1 MFGNINM
8 SQFGMGFNES
18 QENMERKRVELA
30 KAFEEFKASNPYATV
45 QDFQSFIDMASGG
58 SNYVRG
64 GAPSADVLTSLA
76 ERNEKEYKKKQQMD
90 AIDRESK
97 LASLR
102 AQVTPLF
109 EKSLM
114 GGDRAG
120 VDQRIADAYTE
131 NKALVDML
139 GGKGFLNQ
147 FNQTAYDRGMLDVY
161 AKSTPVIRNLLQMSG
176 GEVDRDAILRATGLP
191 PEAIDGAIE
200 QAQAVIQRENDTY
213 FFNQQSELSRQLADH
228 IRDGGDAQEWLDG
241 FAKEGITQ
249 LTESQK
255 TSLLNRAEG
264 IEEQRINDLKEDAQ
278 VDFNRVVA
286 GFRTDQEIDKAMY
299 RMDRV
304 QLRELL
310 RNNIIQGVVPRR
322 LNALYPD
329 GISDADLDRIID
341 TEIASRSTEQQAAN
355 ELAAK
360 ETRTA
365 AVSFVDD
372 DMEARSNAF
381 TGSFTGT
388 KVDPIIT
395 QAANSFAQMYYMD
408 GITER
413 VLTQA
418 FADYAKKNEGELNMQ
433 DLINFAEGELRSQH
447 PNVMSKQD
455 ARAMKINSYQDTQG
469 MFKVETLDQSLAGE
483 QAAIQ
488 SFITSANSDLD
499 SIANNHEETFASA
512 RDMMTAINELEA
524 QVINVANASRTEL
537 NARQMNLNK
546 WKLPGTNSDFKGWAA
561 EWEKLSEP
569 LAPLQQQ
576 IQELK
581 AIAQSRLEAEGEA
594 EAQKM
599 AFTGNNRTAVN
610 NMIAGYEIG
619 EIIEM
624 NGQLM
629 QVVRDSGQGSRNSG
643 GKKLVPVPGPTQ
655 REKLEYLANGKVG
668 DIIVHNGMEYE
679 IVKNTGRAARNQP
692 LKLVR
697 R

>member
-8 SQFGMGFNES
+8 SQFGTGWNQS

-76 ERNEKEYKKKQQMD
+76 ERNKTEFDKKQRMD
-90 AIDRESK
+90 RINEQSK

-102 AQVTPLF
+102 DQVTPLF
-109 EKSLM
+109 QNVLM
-114 GGDRAG
+114 SGNREG
-120 VDQRIADAYTE
+120 VDQRIADAYKD
-131 NKALVDML
+131 NKELVDML
-139 GGKGFLNQ
+139 GGKDFLTT
-147 FNQTAYDRGMLDVY
+147 FNQTAYDRGMFDITSKALPTIKNMI
-161 AKSTPVIRNLLQMSG
+161 AMSG
-176 GEVDRDAILRATGLP
+176 GKVDKDAISRATGISPDLL
-191 PEAIDGAIE
+191 DGAIK
-200 QAQAVIQRENDTY
+200 QAQAAIQKENDTY
-213 FFNQQSELSRQLADH
+213 FFNQQAELSRQLAEH
-228 IRDGGDAQEWLDG
+228 ISDGGDAQEWLDG
-241 FAKEGITQ
+241 FNKEGITQ
-249 LTESQK
+249 LTESQQ
-255 TSLLNRAEG
+255 SALLSRAEG
-264 IEEQRINDLKEDAQ
+264 IEEKRINDLKEDAQ
-278 VDFNRVVA
+278 VDFNKVIA

-310 RNNIIQGVVPRR
+310 KNNIMQSVVPRR

-329 GISDADLDRIID
+329 GITDADLDRIID
-341 TEIASRSTEQQAAN
+341 TEIAARSTEQQAAN
-355 ELAAK
+355 ELKAS

-381 TGSFTGT
+381 TSSFTGS

-395 QAANSFAQMYYMD
+395 QAANAFAQRYYMD
-408 GITER
+408 GVTETI
-413 VLTQA
+413 LTQA
-418 FADYAKKNEGELNMQ
+418 FADYAEKNDGKLNMQ
-433 DLINFAEGELRSQH
+433 DMINFAEGELRTQH

-499 SIANNHEETFASA
+499 NIANNHEETFASA

-546 WKLPGTNSDFKGWAA
+546 WKLPGTNSDFRGWAT

-576 IQELK
+576 LQELK
-581 AIAQSRLEAEGEA
+581 AIAQNRLDA
-594 EAQKM
+594 EADAEAKKM
-599 AFTGNNRTAVN
+599 AFTGNNRTAMN
-610 NMIAGYEIG
+610 NILAGAEIG
-619 EIIEM
+619 EVIEM

-629 QVVRDSGQGSRNSG
+629 QVVRDRGQGSRNSG
-643 GKKLVPVPGPTQ
+643 GKKLVPVPGPT
-655 REKLEYLANGKVG
+655 RKETLEYLANGQLG
-668 DIIVHNGMEYE
+668 DIITHNGMEYE
-679 IVKNTGRAARNQP
+679 IVQNTGRAARNQP
-692 LKLVR
+692 TKLVR